1 MMPLNASNNA
11 AHLEDEMAFRQRRYV
26 PDIAMVVAKTK
37 PRLAAAYRVVTDAAQ
52 RTRQVSTQ

>member
-1 MMPLNASNNA
+1 
-11 AHLEDEMAFRQRRYV
+11 MAFRQRRYV